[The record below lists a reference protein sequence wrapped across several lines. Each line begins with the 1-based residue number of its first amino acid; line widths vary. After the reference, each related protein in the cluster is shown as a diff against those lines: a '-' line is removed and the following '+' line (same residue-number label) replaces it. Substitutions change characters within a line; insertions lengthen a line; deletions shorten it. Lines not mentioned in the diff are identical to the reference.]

1 MSNRDSKPKA
11 PTQRQLRVGEEL
23 RHAISGILFRNE
35 LHEPEFETISITVSE
50 VRISPDLK
58 NATVYI
64 TPLAGG
70 DRSPKTVDRL
80 NVLSPVL
87 RRALSK
93 HVVLRHI
100 PKLYFKLDNSFDAA
114 GRVLAL
120 LNSEAVQRDVAKN
133 EE

>member
-1 MSNRDSKPKA
+1 MSPRDSKSKG

-80 NVLSPVL
+80 NLLAPVL
-87 RRALSK
+87 RRVLSK
-93 HVVLRHI
+93 HIVLRHI
-100 PKLYFKLDNSFDAA
+100 PKLYFKLDHSFDAA
-114 GRVLAL
+114 GRVLQL
-120 LNSEAVQRDVAKN
+120 LNSEEVLRDVSKS